1 MGARSERQPITSC
14 HYFLPSTQKHETL
27 RNIFLAQVQ
36 LSLEYHMAK
45 GSSLSEVRLS
55 EHPLGLRQKIF
66 SVVSPVGEPQVA
78 EGKLSVLQ
86 GVWDITH
93 RERSRNREKLKQAL
107 LR

>member
-1 MGARSERQPITSC
+1 
-14 HYFLPSTQKHETL
+14 
-27 RNIFLAQVQ
+27 
-36 LSLEYHMAK
+36 MAK

-55 EHPLGLRQKIF
+55 EHPLGWRQKVF

-93 RERSRNREKLKQAL
+93 TERERSRNREKLKQAL